1 MHNFEK
7 KVAEILQMC
16 KIFRNFVGSLR
27 VNVCSMQIF

>member
-16 KIFRNFVGSLR
+16 KIFRNFVGGLC

>member
-16 KIFRNFVGSLR
+16 KIFRNFVGGLR

>member
-16 KIFRNFVGSLR
+16 KIFRNFVGGLR
-27 VNVCSMQIF
+27 VNVCGMQIF